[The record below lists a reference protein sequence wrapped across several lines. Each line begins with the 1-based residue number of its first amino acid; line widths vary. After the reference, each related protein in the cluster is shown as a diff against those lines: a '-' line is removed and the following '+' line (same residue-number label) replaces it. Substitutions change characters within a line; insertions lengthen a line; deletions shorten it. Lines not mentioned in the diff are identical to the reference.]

1 MSREQ
6 CSGSP
11 ERKLPVSAK
20 QHVYGKHRV
29 SVSAR
34 VAQRAQRLTA
44 EGGVRS
50 S

>member
-1 MSREQ
+1 MSSEQ

-11 ERKLPVSAK
+11 ERKLPLSVK
-20 QHVYGKHRV
+20 QHVYGKHR

-44 EGGVRS
+44 DGGVRS